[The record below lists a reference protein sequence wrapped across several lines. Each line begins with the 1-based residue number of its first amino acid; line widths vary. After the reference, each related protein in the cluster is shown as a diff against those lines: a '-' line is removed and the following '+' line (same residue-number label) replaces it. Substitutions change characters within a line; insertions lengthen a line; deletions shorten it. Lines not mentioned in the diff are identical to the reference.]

1 MLSDTLR
8 NLRTGLGFTQL
19 QVAEAL
25 NIDRSTYTYYETG
38 KTVPDIKTIMKLMKI
53 FNVSYEELLGEKSNK
68 NSFANRTVREAD
80 FTFGKIN
87 ELSKQEKLMII
98 SYRLLTPE
106 LRKDYLTKLLDEV
119 RSLPDEDI

>member
-53 FNVSYEELLGEKSNK
+53 FNVSYEELLGEESSKK
-68 NSFANRTVREAD
+68 SFANKTIREAD

-87 ELSKQEKLMII
+87 ELTKQEKLMII

-106 LRKDYLTKLLDEV
+106 LRKDYLTKILNEV

>member
-53 FNVSYEELLGEKSNK
+53 FNVSYEELLGEESNK
-68 NSFANRTVREAD
+68 KSFANKTIREAD

-87 ELSKQEKLMII
+87 ELTKQEKLMII

-106 LRKDYLTKLLDEV
+106 LRKDFLTKILDEV